1 MALSANFALYGGISD
16 RLMSLAVEKIK
27 RQIKNRCSGCTLSED
42 RLSQPIKEKPILLLL
57 LFDLIAIG

>member
-1 MALSANFALYGGISD
+1 MVLSANFALYGGISD

-27 RQIKNRCSGCTLSED
+27 RQIKNRCSGCTLGED
-42 RLSQPIKEKPILLLL
+42 RLLQSIKEKPILLLL